1 MRKRS
6 KYRPRPVNPTAHLVA
21 IQGAAWLSQDDQTV
35 WALEMDAA
43 ITAVARGKAKTEEW
57 KVIFDSVNLVEALV
71 RMRRARDPGGL
82 VDAAQE
88 ACVAILDRQR
98 DTGSKAVHA
107 AELAA
112 LHDLRAGWVTLMSGI
127 TQADRFQAGELVQRK
142 VHHALAGGIPQAR
155 LVTPP
160 GVPA

>member
-6 KYRPRPVNPTAHLVA
+6 KYRPRPVNPQAHLVA
-21 IQGAAWLSQDDQTV
+21 IQGAAWLSVDDQTV

-43 ITAVARGKAKTEEW
+43 ITAVARGQATSREW

-71 RMRRARDPGGL
+71 RMRRAHDPCGL

-98 DTGSKAVHA
+98 DTDSRAVRA
-107 AELAA
+107 SELAA

-127 TQADRFQAGELVQRK
+127 TQSDRFQAGELVQRK

-155 LVTPP
+155 IIDAAQ
-160 GVPA
+160 VPA